1 MIAAQVAKKYAHAL
15 FLSTRERGLVEQAY
29 TQFTVLKG
37 LLEKDPT
44 LIRFLSSPRI
54 EEEQKL
60 DVIRTVF
67 ANRLEPLFVEFLV
80 VLVEKRR
87 AGYVVEVIDEFD
99 RLVEFE
105 RGIVRVT
112 AITAVPLTSQERTAM
127 TAKLAAKVGK
137 KIELETKVDPE
148 ILGGVIVI
156 MHDEIV
162 DGSVRRGLDLL
173 EEQLQHVKVH

>member
-15 FLSTRERGLVEQAY
+15 LLSTRERGLVEQAY
-29 TQFTVLKG
+29 TQFTDLKG
-37 LLEKDPT
+37 LLEKDPA

-54 EEEQKL
+54 EEDQKL
-60 DVIRTVF
+60 TVIRTVF
-67 ANRLEPLFVEFLV
+67 GNHLEPLFVEFLV

-87 AGYVVEVIDEFD
+87 AGFIIDVIDEFD

-105 RGIVRVT
+105 RGIARVT
-112 AITAVPLTSQERTAM
+112 VITAVPLTPAETAAL
-127 TAKLAAKVGK
+127 TAKLTAKVGK
-137 KIELETKVDPE
+137 TIELEKKVDPE

>member
-1 MIAAQVAKKYAHAL
+1 MIAAQVAKKYANAL
-15 FLSTRERGLVEQAY
+15 FLSTRQRGLVEQAY
-29 TQFTVLKG
+29 TQFSELKG
-37 LLEKDPT
+37 LLTRDPA

-60 DVIRTVF
+60 TVIRSVF
-67 ANRLEPLFVEFLV
+67 GNRLEPLFVEFLV

-87 AGYVVEVIDEFD
+87 AGYIIEVIDEFD

-105 RGIVRVT
+105 RGIVRATV
-112 AITAVPLTSQERTAM
+112 ITAVPLTSQETAAM
-127 TAKLAAKVGK
+127 TAKLAAKVSK
-137 KIELETKVDPE
+137 KIELEQKVDPD